1 MKIKSVFIDRERY
14 FLSKLIRIMKLTS
27 FLIFVALV
35 QATASVYSQ
44 TTLLSL
50 NMKNASLNEVF
61 REIEKQSE
69 FTFLYNDAK
78 INVNKEVNVDFQS
91 GKVEDILNQVL
102 NGTGIAFE
110 VIDKQV
116 VLSGKDQLTSAVEAA
131 QQQAQKI
138 TGKVTDQTGV
148 SLPGVSVVVKGTTNG
163 INTDSEG
170 KFTLAIPAAV
180 SYTHLTLPTKRI
192 V

>member
-1 MKIKSVFIDRERY
+1 MKIKSVFIERESY
-14 FLSKLIRIMKLTS
+14 LLSKLIRIMKLTS

-44 TTLLSL
+44 TTLLNL
-50 NMKNASLNEVF
+50 NMKNSSLKEVF

-91 GKVEDILNQVL
+91 RKVEDILNQVL
-102 NGTGIAFE
+102 DGTGIVFV

-116 VLSGKDQLTSAVEAA
+116 VLTGKEQLRSALETA
-131 QQQAQKI
+131 QQQESKV
-138 TGKVTDQTGV
+138 TGKVTDLAGV
-148 SLPGVSVVVKGTTNG
+148 
-163 INTDSEG
+163 
-170 KFTLAIPAAV
+170 
-180 SYTHLTLPTKRI
+180 
-192 V
+192 

>member
-1 MKIKSVFIDRERY
+1 MKIKSVFIERESY
-14 FLSKLIRIMKLTS
+14 LLSKLIRIMKLTS

-44 TTLLSL
+44 TTLLNL
-50 NMKNASLNEVF
+50 NMKNSSLKEVF

-78 INVNKEVNVDFQS
+78 INVNKEVSVEFQS

-102 NGTGIAFE
+102 NGTGIAYV

-116 VLSGKDQLTSAVEAA
+116 VLAGKDQLSSAVQAA
-131 QQQAQKI
+131 QQQGRKI
-138 TGKVTDQTGV
+138 TGKVTDLTGA
-148 SLPGVSVVVKGTTNG
+148 SLPGVSVVVKGTT
-163 INTDSEG
+163 T
-170 KFTLAIPAAV
+170 
-180 SYTHLTLPTKRI
+180 
-192 V
+192 

>member
-50 NMKNASLNEVF
+50 NMKNASLKEVF

-102 NGTGIAFE
+102 SGTGIAFV

-116 VLSGKDQLTSAVEAA
+116 VLAGKDQLRSAVEST
-131 QQQAQKI
+131 QQQVRKI
-138 TGKVTDQTGV
+138 TGKITDQGGA
-148 SLPGVSVVVKGTTNG
+148 SLPGVSVVVKGTTAGVITDADGNYSLSG
-163 INTDSEG
+163 I
-170 KFTLAIPAAV
+170 
-180 SYTHLTLPTKRI
+180 
-192 V
+192 